1 MWRRFVMNTN
11 PVSSS
16 IPVWANPDVGISD
29 HQMDIENRI
38 GMLTERRYN
47 HWSHGYVG
55 DEVTIHNVDV
65 KDVNSVVKKLY
76 SAPKIGEIRRQ

>member
-1 MWRRFVMNTN
+1 MNTN

-16 IPVWANPDVGISD
+16 IPVWANPGVGISD

-38 GMLTERRYN
+38 GVLPERRYN
-47 HWSHGYVG
+47 HWPHGYVG

-76 SAPKIGEIRRQ
+76 SAPKIGKIRRQ